1 MRSETSELLL
11 EKKNGVLTII
21 LNRPATL
28 NALNDPMRDGLTRV
42 FTEAAADNDTRVLLL
57 TGMGRGFCSGG
68 DTGGMRSRQ
77 SEATTGPPSTPRRPI
92 ALAMRELGKPIIAAI
107 NGAAVGGGF
116 GLAMNS
122 DIRIASDRAELGPI
136 FVRRALAIEWGLS
149 YLLPRL
155 IGLGKTLELALTGD
169 LVDAKEAERLGLVNR
184 VVPHNDLMEVAQE
197 FALRLAKGPTLSH
210 QFIKKAIYAGL
221 DSSFAAQLNHEANAT
236 ALAQQTEDHEEAM
249 KAFREKREPFFKGR

>member
-1 MRSETSELLL
+1 MESEANELLL
-11 EKKNGVLTII
+11 EKKDGVLTIT
-21 LNRPATL
+21 LNRPAML
-28 NALNDPMRDGLTRV
+28 NALTDPMRDGLTKV

-68 DTGGMRSRQ
+68 DVREMRSRADA
-77 SEATTGPPSTPRRPI
+77 ATARPPGTSRRPI

-107 NGAAVGGGF
+107 NGVAVGGGF

-136 FVRRALAIEWGLS
+136 FVRWGLAIEWGLS

-155 IGLGKTLELALTGD
+155 IGPGKTLELALTGD

-184 VVPHNDLMEVAQE
+184 VVPHDKLVEVAGE
-197 FALRLAKGPTLSH
+197 LARRLAKGPTLSH
-210 QFIKKAIYAGL
+210 QLIKKAVYAGL
-221 DSSFAAQLNHEANAT
+221 DSSYAAQLNYEANAT
-236 ALAQQTEDHEEAM
+236 ALALQTEDHEEAL
-249 KAFREKREPFFKGR
+249 KAFREKRAPYFKGK